1 MEKDTKISDFIKD
14 KGIIACDTKTG
25 TYYLD
30 IEKHIIYTQEEI
42 ITLMEV
48 KNA

>member
-1 MEKDTKISDFIKD
+1 MQKEELDELIKG

-30 IEKHIIYTQEEI
+30 IEKHIIYTKEEI
-42 ITLMEV
+42 ITLLEV